1 MNFKSFQQFSTVEL
15 GLVLKL
21 QIFYPLT
28 VTILLLTFSIGR
40 DLYPFKKEILVLIQI
55 STIYIYWII
64 LRLKE
69 PLLLNS
75 CRHVNKRM
83 NSENSWNWFP
93 LASIF
98 TLLWTSL
105 KNYLRIWYDDSVGS
119 YKRRCNILKKI

>member
-21 QIFYPLT
+21 A

-40 DLYPFKKEILVLIQI
+40 DLYPSKKEILVLIQI

-83 NSENSWNWFP
+83 NSENS
-93 LASIF
+93 
-98 TLLWTSL
+98 
-105 KNYLRIWYDDSVGS
+105 
-119 YKRRCNILKKI
+119 

>member
-21 QIFYPLT
+21 A

-40 DLYPFKKEILVLIQI
+40 DLYPSKKEILVLIQI

-75 CRHVNKRM
+75 CRHVNKRI
-83 NSENSWNWFP
+83 NSENS
-93 LASIF
+93 
-98 TLLWTSL
+98 
-105 KNYLRIWYDDSVGS
+105 
-119 YKRRCNILKKI
+119 

>member
-21 QIFYPLT
+21 QIFCPLA
-28 VTILLLTFSIGR
+28 VTILLLTFSNGR
-40 DLYPFKKEILVLIQI
+40 DLYPSKKEILVLIQI

-83 NSENSWNWFP
+83 NSENS
-93 LASIF
+93 
-98 TLLWTSL
+98 
-105 KNYLRIWYDDSVGS
+105 
-119 YKRRCNILKKI
+119 